1 MFVRDGSDNDQHIRV
16 LFLILLSGFTE
27 TLDIK
32 NKYRYFRLEQYI
44 SKQGKVGQIGVIY
57 FEVGQSG
64 LYLKIFIPSVLAF
77 KFNHSKSI
85 EILIF
90 KVSQLRDQQNQ
101 VKLHSINS
109 HLTKQALYFNTVSV
123 ILSLFCSSR
132 KVTSKNLLLVSCLAE
147 SKLADNQQ
155 KFDSRATS
163 VLYMLNDW
171 L

>member
-16 LFLILLSGFTE
+16 LFLVLLSGFTE

-64 LYLKIFIPSVLAF
+64 LYLKIFIQSVLAF
-77 KFNHSKSI
+77 KFNRSKSI

-109 HLTKQALYFNTVSV
+109 HLTKQALYFNTVSA
-123 ILSLFCSSR
+123 IFLSSSL
-132 KVTSKNLLLVSCLAE
+132 S
-147 SKLADNQQ
+147 
-155 KFDSRATS
+155 S
-163 VLYMLNDW
+163 VLREKLPVKISCQYHASLKVNW
-171 L
+171 LTISRNSTPVPPRLYIC